1 MNRRLDSRALEQFLA
16 VAQALS
22 FRQAAQTLHISQ
34 PPLSRAIREL
44 EERLGTRLFERSTR
58 SVALTS
64 SGEIL
69 LPIAQRVG
77 RLLDQAE
84 AALLRESR
92 ARVLRL
98 GLTSAAEPR
107 WFEGLSARIAALSS
121 SGVRLET
128 VSASSPRLV
137 QQLRSGRLD
146 AAFIALPTQTAGLT
160 VTELERHPMRVA
172 LPRSHP
178 LAPKRKLRLSQLR
191 GLRLF
196 WFERARQPAFF
207 DHCQAVFVRHGFSP
221 RSIREPAEHHVLLAE
236 VASGRGFALLP
247 ASLERVRR
255 RGVVYRALVE
265 GDELAVGIG
274 LALST
279 AAARWAPLLLK
290 AARQPAGGAWDPA
303 AFQADQGAPVSSA

>member
-1 MNRRLDSRALEQFLA
+1 MNRRLDSHALAQFLA

-22 FRQAAQTLHISQ
+22 FRQAAQSLHISQ

-58 SVALTS
+58 AVALTH

-69 LPIAQRVG
+69 LPFAQRVG

-84 AALLRESR
+84 AALTRDGR
-92 ARVLRL
+92 ASVLRL
-98 GLTSAAEPR
+98 GLTSAAEPH
-107 WFEGLSARIAALSS
+107 WFEGLAARIAALSGGIELHS
-121 SGVRLET
+121 

-137 QQLRSGRLD
+137 QQLRAGRLD
-146 AAFIALPTQTAGLT
+146 AAFIALPSETEGLV
-160 VTELERHPMRVA
+160 VTELERHPLRVA
-172 LPRSHP
+172 LPAAHP
-178 LAPKRKLRLSQLR
+178 LARKRKLQLSQL
-191 GLRLF
+191 GELALF

-207 DHCQAVFVRHGFSP
+207 DQCRAVFARHGFSP
-221 RSIREPAEHHVLLAE
+221 RTLREPGEHHVLLAE
-236 VASGRGFALLP
+236 IASGRGCALLP

-274 LALST
+274 LALPS
-279 AAARWAPLLLK
+279 AARGWEKLLLR
-290 AARQPAGGAWDPA
+290 AAR
-303 AFQADQGAPVSSA
+303 